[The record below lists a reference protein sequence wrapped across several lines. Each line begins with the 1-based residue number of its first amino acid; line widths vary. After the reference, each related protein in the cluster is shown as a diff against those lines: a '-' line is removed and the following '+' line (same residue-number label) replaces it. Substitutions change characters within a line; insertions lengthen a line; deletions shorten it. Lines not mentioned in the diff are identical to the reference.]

1 MKKYSEQISITIRF
15 NINTNNEKN
24 ELAKI
29 TTRLFE
35 IYHEKGEHSCLEAM
49 HHIYNKRDI
58 IDWFNLFGSSNNVLQ
73 YRNVLLKEKKW
84 CVENQINFTPAL
96 LVNGLVYPKEYK
108 NEDLLFFVDDLFEDT
123 INANSNNLE
132 LEIA

>member
-1 MKKYSEQISITIRF
+1 MENILKKYSEQISITIRF

-73 YRNVLLKEKKW
+73 YRNVLLKEKEMVCRKPD
-84 CVENQINFTPAL
+84 QFYTSLIS
-96 LVNGLVYPKEYK
+96 K
-108 NEDLLFFVDDLFEDT
+108 
-123 INANSNNLE
+123 
-132 LEIA
+132 